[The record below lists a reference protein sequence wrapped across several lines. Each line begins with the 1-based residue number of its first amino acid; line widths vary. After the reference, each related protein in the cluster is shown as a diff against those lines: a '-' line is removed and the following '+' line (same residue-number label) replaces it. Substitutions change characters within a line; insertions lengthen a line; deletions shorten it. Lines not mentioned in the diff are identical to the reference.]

1 MTALT
6 LRIDPAASPTHAGA
20 AVATLASLP
29 ESFRRTDDAG
39 DAGDVVVI
47 AGAPGW
53 AGRATAAARA
63 GARALLVLDPGPA
76 ADDDLAAL
84 AATGAP
90 VVLDVPWRHD
100 EAVRRVAPRIHRL
113 AAPGALLEA
122 RAALADGDD
131 LAGAA
136 RALALT
142 AQALL
147 GSPLTELAALART
160 PDHLM
165 LTGSTATGVHV
176 IVSTLVAAHG
186 HACATFR
193 LVVGD
198 RAAHVALPAPGTA
211 APGRASVTDAAG
223 REDLPV
229 VFESGHRTAMRLAR
243 DAAHGRCVPDDVAD
257 LRSLLVAAP
266 ALADEAR
273 P

>member
-6 LRIDPAASPTHAGA
+6 LLIDPAASPAHAGTA
-20 AVATLASLP
+20 AATLASLP
-29 ESFRRTDDAG
+29 ESFRRTEE
-39 DAGDVVVI
+39 AGDVVVV
-47 AGAPGW
+47 AGTPGW

-63 GARALLVLDPGPA
+63 GARALLVLAPGA
-76 ADDDLAAL
+76 ADDEELAVL
-84 AATGAP
+84 AATGVP

-122 RAALADGDD
+122 RATLADGDD
-131 LAGAA
+131 LEGPA

-147 GSPLTELAALART
+147 GSPLTALAPLART

-165 LTGSTATGVHV
+165 LSGTSASGVQV
-176 IVSTLVAAHG
+176 IVSAVVTAHA
-186 HACATFR
+186 HRCATFR

-198 RAAHVALPAPGTA
+198 RAAHVALPAPDTA

-257 LRSLLVAAP
+257 LRSLLAAAP
-266 ALADEAR
+266 ALAGGRAS
-273 P
+273 

>member
-1 MTALT
+1 MSALT
-6 LRIDPAASPTHAGA
+6 LRIDPAASTTHAHA

-39 DAGDVVVI
+39 DVVVV
-47 AGAPGW
+47 AGGDGW
-53 AGRATAAARA
+53 AARA
-63 GARALLVLDPGPA
+63 NDA
-76 ADDDLAAL
+76 AAS
-84 AATGAP
+84 GVRERGEVGVP

-113 AAPGALLEA
+113 AAPGALFEA
-122 RAALADGDD
+122 RATVASTDD
-131 LAGAA
+131 LDGAA

-142 AQALL
+142 TQALV
-147 GSPLTELAALART
+147 GSPVTELSPLART

-165 LTGSTATGVHV
+165 LTGATASGVHV
-176 IVSTLVAAHG
+176 IVSAVVTAHA

-257 LRSLLVAAP
+257 LRALLVAAP
-266 ALADEAR
+266 ALADDAR

>member
-1 MTALT
+1 MSALT
-6 LRIDPAASPTHAGA
+6 LRIDPAASATHARA

-39 DAGDVVVI
+39 DVVVV
-47 AGAPGW
+47 AGGEGW
-53 AGRATAAARA
+53 AGRATDAARA

-76 ADDDLAAL
+76 AYADLAAL
-84 AATGAP
+84 ADAGTP

-113 AAPGALLEA
+113 AAPGALFEA
-122 RAALADGDD
+122 RATVASTDD
-131 LAGAA
+131 LDGAA

-147 GSPLTELAALART
+147 GSPLTELAPLART

-165 LTGSTATGVHV
+165 LTGRTASGV
-176 IVSTLVAAHG
+176 IALVSAVVTAHA

-198 RAAHVALPAPGTA
+198 RAAHVTLPAPGTA

-257 LRSLLVAAP
+257 LRALLVAAP
-266 ALADEAR
+266 ALAGDAR

>member
-1 MTALT
+1 MSALT
-6 LRIDPAASPTHAGA
+6 LRIDPVATATRQAA
-20 AVATLASLP
+20 AVAALASLP

-39 DAGDVVVI
+39 EVVVVD
-47 AGAPGW
+47 GGDGW
-53 AGRATAAARA
+53 VGRATAAARS

-76 ADDDLAAL
+76 VDADLAEL
-84 AATGAP
+84 AAAGAP

-113 AAPGALLEA
+113 AAPGALFEA
-122 RAALADGDD
+122 RATVADTADLAD
-131 LAGAA
+131 AT

-142 AQALL
+142 TQALV
-147 GSPLTELAALART
+147 GSPLTELAPLAGT

-165 LTGSTATGVHV
+165 LTGSTASGVHV
-176 IVSTLVAAHG
+176 VVSAVVTAQGHG
-186 HACATFR
+186 CATFR

-198 RAAHVALPAPGTA
+198 RAAHVTLPAPGTA

-257 LRSLLVAAP
+257 LRSLLAAAP
-266 ALADEAR
+266 ALAADAH

>member
-6 LRIDPAASPTHAGA
+6 LLIDSAASPAHAGTA
-20 AVATLASLP
+20 AATLASLP

-39 DAGDVVVI
+39 DVVVV
-47 AGAPGW
+47 AGTAGW
-53 AGRATAAARA
+53 AGRALAAARA
-63 GARALLVLDPGPA
+63 GARALLVLAPGS
-76 ADDDLAAL
+76 ADDEELAEL
-84 AATGAP
+84 AATGTP

-122 RAALADGDD
+122 RATLADGDD
-131 LAGAA
+131 LEGAA

-147 GSPLTELAALART
+147 GSPLTALAPLART
-160 PDHLM
+160 ADHLM
-165 LTGSTATGVHV
+165 LSGSSASGVHV
-176 IVSTLVAAHG
+176 VVSAVVTAHA

-198 RAAHVALPAPGTA
+198 RAAHVALPAPDTA

-257 LRSLLVAAP
+257 LRSLLAAAP
-266 ALADEAR
+266 ALAGER
-273 P
+273 PS

>member
-1 MTALT
+1 MSALT
-6 LRIDPAASPTHAGA
+6 LRIDPAASTTHAHA

-39 DAGDVVVI
+39 DVVVV
-47 AGAPGW
+47 AGGDGW
-53 AGRATAAARA
+53 AGRATEAARA

-76 ADDDLAAL
+76 ADADLAAL
-84 AATGAP
+84 ADAGTP

-113 AAPGALLEA
+113 AAPGALFEA
-122 RAALADGDD
+122 RATVASTDD
-131 LAGAA
+131 LDGAA

-142 AQALL
+142 TQALV
-147 GSPLTELAALART
+147 GSPLTELAPLART

-165 LTGSTATGVHV
+165 LTGRTASGV
-176 IVSTLVAAHG
+176 IVVVSAVVTAHA

-198 RAAHVALPAPGTA
+198 RAAHVTLPAPGTA

-257 LRSLLVAAP
+257 LRALLVAAP
-266 ALADEAR
+266 ALADDAR

>member
-6 LRIDPAASPTHAGA
+6 LAIDPAASPTHAAA
-20 AVATLASLP
+20 AVAALASLP

-39 DAGDVVVI
+39 DVVVI
-47 AGAPGW
+47 AGDPGW
-53 AGRATAAARA
+53 AGRATAAAHA
-63 GARALLVLDPGPA
+63 GARTLLVLDPGPA
-76 ADDDLAAL
+76 TDDDLAAL
-84 AATGAP
+84 AATGTP

-100 EAVRRVAPRIHRL
+100 EAVRRVSPRIHRL

-122 RAALADGDD
+122 RATLAEDGD
-131 LAGAA
+131 LPGAA

-147 GSPLTELAALART
+147 GSPLTELSTLART
-160 PDHLM
+160 PNHLM

-176 IVSTLVAAHG
+176 IVSALVAAHG

-198 RAAHVALPAPGTA
+198 RAAHVDLPAPGSA

-243 DAAHGRCVPDDVAD
+243 DAAHGRCAPDDVAD

-266 ALADEAR
+266 ALADERAS
-273 P
+273 